1 MVSAASCCVWG
12 GPLHGLEQDLAIRSA
27 HNLFHILLNGQ
38 MDLVSDYVLI
48 ILFQFLCNI
57 CIAHCIRYHT
67 KLFFQVIYIPWVLT
81 KAEGSLA
88 MTAKT
93 KESFCKDKHFLRY
106 MQIFERI
113 FESHIWSFIFIGR
126 NYTEII
132 CWYRYG
138 PGIWLHIVICNRLD
152 PRAKV

>member
-1 MVSAASCCVWG
+1 
-12 GPLHGLEQDLAIRSA
+12 
-27 HNLFHILLNGQ
+27 
-38 MDLVSDYVLI
+38 
-48 ILFQFLCNI
+48 
-57 CIAHCIRYHT
+57 
-67 KLFFQVIYIPWVLT
+67 
-81 KAEGSLA
+81 

-132 CWYRYG
+132 CCLSLSSCESSSFFDDVHLNLDIRDTES
-138 PGIWLHIVICNRLD
+138 PCKNTKIVGN
-152 PRAKV
+152 

>member
-1 MVSAASCCVWG
+1 
-12 GPLHGLEQDLAIRSA
+12 
-27 HNLFHILLNGQ
+27 
-38 MDLVSDYVLI
+38 
-48 ILFQFLCNI
+48 
-57 CIAHCIRYHT
+57 
-67 KLFFQVIYIPWVLT
+67 
-81 KAEGSLA
+81 

-132 CWYRYG
+132 C
-138 PGIWLHIVICNRLD
+138 
-152 PRAKV
+152 